1 MIVVP
6 YTRLHPVTA
15 RLLNRHAPGHERV
28 RIDPADDEAYWR
40 LLARLWR
47 EPGDL
52 IVIEQDVG
60 IRAGVVESL
69 TACREPWCSF
79 PYRVADRVQVCLGCT
94 RFTAGLKTA
103 QPDLLDAVAADAT
116 GNLPPRVWQRLDV
129 RMFNHLQVRG
139 YRPHQHPGPVEH
151 YHRYPG

>member
-15 RLLNRHAPGHERV
+15 RLLNRYAPGHERV
-28 RIDPADDEAYWR
+28 RLDPGDVEAYWR
-40 LLARLWR
+40 RLARLWR

-52 IVIEQDVG
+52 LIVEQDIG

-69 TACREPWCSF
+69 GACREPWCGF
-79 PYRVADRVQVCLGCT
+79 AYPVAGRVQVCLGCT
-94 RFTAGLKTA
+94 RFTAGLKSTE
-103 QPDLLDAVAADAT
+103 PDLLDAVGRDAT

-129 RMFNHLQVRG
+129 RILEHLRARG
-139 YRPHQHPGPVEH
+139 YRQHEHSPNVAH